1 MLLFK
6 KECPLQP
13 SVVAHTAHTKKKN
26 KIIHQTNSS
35 KGKKEKQ
42 EKK

>member
-6 KECPLQP
+6 NQCSLQP
-13 SVVAHTAHTKKKN
+13 SIVAHTAHTKKN

-35 KGKKEKQ
+35 KGKK
-42 EKK
+42 KK